1 MNFLVGGSFFF
12 VFTSAAVFTLGPY
25 LFPPCFFPIL
35 WDFVKNVFFGTC
47 DKPAITVPALY
58 LFKKDLHW

>member
-35 WDFVKNVFFGTC
+35 WDFVKNVFL
-47 DKPAITVPALY
+47 VPVTNL
-58 LFKKDLHW
+58 L